1 MAKPDMLNP
10 DQALSHSH
18 RLKTIRD
25 GSPMR
30 SLSLLLPFL
39 KKYRRLLL
47 IGLGWLLVTDL
58 LGLLAPWLLK
68 VGIDEVQAG
77 NGRGLVTAGVLLTV
91 VALLR
96 YGTRTRSR
104 HHFLNSACYLE
115 NDLRRQLLA
124 RLLEQDEP
132 FFDRFRTGDLLSRFS
147 NDIGNLRTLA
157 GFGLMI
163 FINTLMV
170 YAMTLV
176 VLLGLSPGLT
186 LVALLPYPLLLLL
199 PRYLSERLMT
209 ASAAVQRRLGQV
221 SEALE
226 EGVSGQAVIRSYGL
240 LEQRSAG
247 FDTLNQKYL
256 TASLV
261 LARLRNAIGP
271 SMALIAPLSTLL
283 IFYFGGRRVIAQ
295 QLSLGELVAF
305 SAYLAQLAMPTLMLG
320 WILGLVQRGAASAER
335 LSDILHLAPAPRA
348 LPVAH
353 PERAPAVCFRGLKFA
368 YGDQPVLRG
377 VTAQV
382 AAGTL
387 IGVTGPTGC
396 GKTTLL
402 RLLAG
407 LYPAPAGQ
415 VLVDG
420 QDLAR
425 LDRNAHRRR
434 VVMVPQEGRLFSGTL
449 RENLLYAVPDGDD
462 ILLQRLA
469 AIVGLQAEVAGF
481 AQNYETRVGEGGQAL
496 SGGQRQRIC
505 LARALARE
513 GALWLLD
520 DPFSHLDAA
529 TAQKVWH
536 NVRPL
541 MAGKTVFLVTSRAAL
556 LATVD
561 QILVLEDGHLVEVG
575 SHAVLLAAGGVYARI
590 MEQERLQRELEGLA

>member
-1 MAKPDMLNP
+1 
-10 DQALSHSH
+10 
-18 RLKTIRD
+18 
-25 GSPMR
+25 MR
-30 SLSLLLPFL
+30 RLSLLLPYL
-39 KKYRRLLL
+39 KNYRRFLLV
-47 IGLGWLLVTDL
+47 GMGWLLVTDL
-58 LGLLAPWLLK
+58 LGLLSPWLLK
-68 VGIDEVQAG
+68 VGIDDVQAG
-77 NGRGLVTAGVLLTV
+77 NSRGLVAAGLLLTV

-104 HHFLNSACYLE
+104 HHFLNTACYLE

-124 RLLEQDEP
+124 RLLEQDGP

-163 FINTLMV
+163 FINTLMI
-170 YAMTLV
+170 YAMTLA

-199 PRYLSERLMT
+199 TRYLSERLLT
-209 ASAAVQRRLGQV
+209 ASAKVQRGLGQV

-240 LEQRSAG
+240 LEQRSAC
-247 FDTLNQKYL
+247 FDTLNQNYL
-256 TASLV
+256 GASLV

-305 SAYLAQLAMPTLMLG
+305 SAYLAQLAMPTMMLG

-335 LSDILHLAPAPRA
+335 LSDILHREPPPPA
-348 LPVAH
+348 LPVSH
-353 PERAPAVCFRGLKFA
+353 PERAPTVCFRGLEFA
-368 YGDQPVLRG
+368 YGGQPVLRG
-377 VTAQV
+377 VMAEV
-382 AAGTL
+382 AAGAL

-420 QDLAR
+420 QDLAG
-425 LDRNAHRRR
+425 LDRSAHLRR

-462 ILLQRLA
+462 TLLQRLA
-469 AIVGLQAEVAGF
+469 ATVGLEAEVASF
-481 AQNYETRVGEGGQAL
+481 AQRFGTRVGEGGQAL
-496 SGGQRQRIC
+496 SGGQRQRVC

-513 GALWLLD
+513 GTLWLLD

-529 TAQKVWH
+529 TAQTVWR
-536 NVRPL
+536 NLRPL

-556 LATVD
+556 LAMLHQV
-561 QILVLEDGHLVEVG
+561 LVLEDGRLVEAG
-575 SHAVLLAAGGVYARI
+575 THAALCAAGGLYARI